1 MIVKN
6 IVITSHSKRM
16 RLFIGDYFY
25 NFNKDKK
32 FMNCAVILI
41 NTDILN
47 PKETKIKMIYR
58 GEIDNNED
66 KDLNLYYDIDEF
78 NNLNLKS
85 TRLIVPPGLNI
96 YIIRHAQG
104 FHNLNNTIA
113 KRLKAMN
120 NKEILKDPQLTLI
133 GHNQAKNAG
142 KFLIQNYPEIKNN
155 TLYFCSVL
163 LRTRETISNIL
174 GELNLSNQE
183 VIILP
188 CSHEISNFKL
198 PEELIINT
206 GKCKDSYCSRLVY
219 KCDFI
224 NNNNNIHNFNWDY
237 YNKLNVVNICK
248 LTNMLYKAYIIYA
261 MILNKDEKYI
271 NNLKKRLQY
280 YA

>member
-16 RLFIGDYFY
+16 RLFVGDYFTH
-25 NFNKDKK
+25 FNKDKK
-32 FMNCAVILI
+32 FMNCGIILI
-41 NTDILN
+41 HSDSLN
-47 PKETKIKMIYR
+47 PKISHIKMIYR
-58 GEIDNNED
+58 GEIDNNEN
-66 KDLNLYYDIDEF
+66 KDLKLYYNVEEF
-78 NNLNLKS
+78 NNLNLTSSK
-85 TRLIVPPGLNI
+85 LIVPPGLNI

-120 NKEILKDPQLTLI
+120 NKEILKDPQLTLK
-133 GHNQAKNAG
+133 GHIQAKNAG
-142 KFLIQNYPEIKNN
+142 KFLLQNYSNIINN

-174 GELNLSNQE
+174 GELNLFNQQ

-188 CSHEISNFKL
+188 CSHEISNFKM

-206 GKCKDSYCSRLVY
+206 GKCENNYCSRLVY

-224 NNNNNIHNFNWDY
+224 NNNNGTHNFNWDFY
-237 YNKLNVVNICK
+237 KKLNVVNICK

-261 MILNKDEKYI
+261 MILNKDEQYI
-271 NNLKKRLQY
+271 DNLTKGLQY

>member
-16 RLFIGDYFY
+16 RLFVEEYFTY
-25 NFNKDKK
+25 FNKDKK
-32 FMNCAVILI
+32 FMNCAILLI
-41 NTDILN
+41 YADQIN
-47 PKETKIKMIYR
+47 PKITHIKMIYR
-58 GEIDNNED
+58 GEIDRNEN
-66 KDLNLYYDIDEF
+66 KNLELYYDLNDF
-78 NNLNLKS
+78 NNLNLRSSK
-85 TRLIVPPGLNI
+85 LIVPPGLNI

-104 FHNLNNTIA
+104 FHNLNNTVA

-133 GHNQAKNAG
+133 GHQQAKNTG
-142 KFLIQNYPEIKNN
+142 KFLLENYSQIQKD

-174 GELNLSNQE
+174 NELKLFTQE

-198 PEELIINT
+198 PEDLIINT
-206 GKCKDSYCSRLVY
+206 GKCSTTFCNRLVY

-224 NNNNNIHNFNWDY
+224 NNNKGIHNFNWDF

-261 MILNKDEKYI
+261 MILNKDDIYI
-271 NNLKKRLQY
+271 DNLRKQLQH

>member
-16 RLFIGDYFY
+16 RLFVGDYFT

-32 FMNCAVILI
+32 FMNCAIIVIY
-41 NTDILN
+41 TDVLN

-58 GEIDNNED
+58 GEIDKNED
-66 KDLNLYYDIDEF
+66 KDLKLYYDVDEF

-85 TRLIVPPGLNI
+85 TRLMVPPGINI

-104 FHNLNNTIA
+104 FHNLNNTLY
-113 KRLKAMN
+113 KRLQAIQ
-120 NKEILKDPQLTLI
+120 NKEILKDPQLTLK
-133 GHNQAKNAG
+133 GHQQAKNAG
-142 KFLIQNYPEIKNN
+142 KFLLENYPEIKED

-174 GELNLSNQE
+174 EELKLFKQE

-198 PEELIINT
+198 PEDFIINN
-206 GKCKDSYCSRLVY
+206 GKCGDNYCSRLVY

-224 NNNNNIHNFNWDY
+224 NKNFAPDMGATFHYLDPDIFVRIRIRNPVQ
-237 YNKLNVVNICK
+237 N
-248 LTNMLYKAYIIYA
+248 
-261 MILNKDEKYI
+261 
-271 NNLKKRLQY
+271 
-280 YA
+280 

>member
-1 MIVKN
+1 MIIKN

-16 RLFIGDYFY
+16 RLFVGDYFY

-47 PKETKIKMIYR
+47 PKETKIKMLYR
-58 GEIDNNED
+58 GEIDNNEN

-96 YIIRHAQG
+96 YMIRHGQG

-120 NKEILKDPQLTLI
+120 NKEILKDPQLTLK
-133 GHNQAKNAG
+133 GHNQAKNTG
-142 KFLIQNYPEIKNN
+142 KFLLQNYPDIKNN

-183 VIILP
+183 VIVLP

-206 GKCKDSYCSRLVY
+206 GKCKNNYCSRLVY

-224 NNNNNIHNFNWDY
+224 NNDNGIHIFNWDY
-237 YNKLNVVNICK
+237 YNKLNVINICK

-261 MILNKDEKYI
+261 MILNKDEQYI
-271 NNLKKRLQY
+271 DNLSKTLQY